1 LKFWNLSTS
10 LLTTHYSFYACDV
23 FFKTNPFPHDFSIG
37 LNGLRVI
44 ANPAP
49 ATSHFRDV
57 NLLGADF
64 CALNNVEVVVNYKS
78 KEAKLVF
85 LDHQLTNV

>member
-1 LKFWNLSTS
+1 M
-10 LLTTHYSFYACDV
+10 
-23 FFKTNPFPHDFSIG
+23 
-37 LNGLRVI
+37 

-49 ATSHFRDV
+49 ATSHFTDV
-57 NLLGADF
+57 NILGADF

-85 LDHQLTNV
+85 LDHQSK

>member
-1 LKFWNLSTS
+1 M
-10 LLTTHYSFYACDV
+10 
-23 FFKTNPFPHDFSIG
+23 
-37 LNGLRVI
+37 

-57 NLLGADF
+57 NILGADF
-64 CALNNVEVVVNYKS
+64 CALNNVEVVLDYKS

-85 LDHQLTNV
+85 LDHQSKK